1 MPPKKRLAPD
11 AEQVACYLTPE
22 EQLVIDVL
30 RARRKKRGQE
40 RTSTSQLIA
49 DSLWLALQKE
59 GISREQIKSMMPAAS
74 GLTSKVRTFPKQD

>member
-11 AEQVACYLTPE
+11 AEQIACYLTPE
-22 EQLVIDVL
+22 EQLAIDVL

-40 RTSTSQLIA
+40 RTSASEIIA

-59 GISREQIKSMMPAAS
+59 GVSRQQIQSMMPS
-74 GLTSKVRTFPKQD
+74 VPGHTSKVQTFPKRD